1 MVGTVSDVEVTNNED
16 AGRYEATVEGT
27 VAELTYRR
35 TGDRI
40 DLLHTGVPDALEGKG
55 VGSALVR
62 FAVEDA
68 ARQGLTVV
76 PMCPFVRSWLDRHPD
91 EAGTI
96 TIEPPAA

>member
-1 MVGTVSDVEVTNNED
+1 MSDVDVTNNE
-16 AGRYEATVEGT
+16 GSHRYEATVEGT
-27 VAELTYRR
+27 LAELVYRR

-40 DLLHTGVPDALEGKG
+40 DLQHTEVPDALEGRG

-76 PMCPFVRSWLDRHPD
+76 PSCPFVRTWLERHPD
-91 EAGTI
+91 EAATI
-96 TIEPPAA
+96 TVDSPAA